1 MMARYH
7 IVIIMQHDALE

>member
-1 MMARYH
+1 MARYH